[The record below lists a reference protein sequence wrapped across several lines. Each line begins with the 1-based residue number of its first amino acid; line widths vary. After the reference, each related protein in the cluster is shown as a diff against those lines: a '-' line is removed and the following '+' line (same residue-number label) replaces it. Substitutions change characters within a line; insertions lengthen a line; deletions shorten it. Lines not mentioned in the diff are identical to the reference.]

1 MNEPTR
7 ISLAEGDFED
17 RYQILAMPSLTLA
30 GTRVLKQGDT
40 FAVFD
45 RYGDIRSSG
54 IRRADGLYHEGAR
67 FLSALRL
74 RVEQQPLL
82 LLSSTV
88 RENNVVLAVDLMN
101 PDLHQPQHPAIPHG
115 TLHVFRTKFLW
126 QAAYYEQFQVTNFGM
141 SPIAV
146 VLELEFAADFA
157 DVFEV
162 RGTHRDRH
170 GTLHPPEHT
179 DSEVVLAYTGLDG
192 ESRRSRLHFTPA
204 PDECE
209 HDRVLFRIELD
220 AKQTRDIHL
229 EVACETT
236 SAAGV
241 AAPRKPLDFETAHAD
256 ASRAVRRH
264 EHRDTR
270 IYTSNDQFNA
280 WITRSVADLQ
290 MLLTDNGR
298 GPYPYAGVP
307 WFSTPFG
314 RDGILTALSA
324 LWINP
329 EIARGVLGCL
339 AATQAEGM
347 DEDADA
353 EPGKIVHELRD
364 GEMARLREV
373 PFGRYYGSIDSTPL
387 FVMLAAAYHDATGD
401 LDFSQRLWPHVERA
415 LQWIDLHG
423 DRDGDGF
430 VEYGRRCPDGLLQQ
444 GWKDS
449 VDSVFH
455 ADGALAEGPIALC
468 EVQGYVYAA
477 KLGAA
482 RIAAALGHG
491 ERSGRLTDQAEALRA
506 RFDAAFW
513 CEDLSTYALALDG
526 HKRPCRVRTSN
537 AGQCLYTGIVLP
549 ERAALLADQLLAPE
563 MFSGWGVRT
572 LATTELRHNPM
583 GYHNGTVWPHDN
595 ALIAA
600 GLANYGHKDHAIR
613 ILAALFNASLFLE
626 LNRLPELFCGFA
638 RRPGE
643 GPTLYPV
650 ACSPQAWASA
660 SPFLILRA
668 VLGLS
673 LDGSQ
678 RRVRFDYPAM
688 PRFLNEIHIYNL
700 RAGTSAVDLRLH
712 RHPDDVGIHVS
723 GRRGPIE
730 VFAVK

>member
-7 ISLAEGDFED
+7 ISMIESDVED

-54 IRRADGLYHEGAR
+54 VRRADGLYHEGAR

-74 RVEQQPLL
+74 RIDQQPLL

-101 PDLHQPQHPAIPHG
+101 PDLQPDDEPQIPHG
-115 TLHVFRTKFLW
+115 TLHVFRSKFLW
-126 QAAYYEQFQVTNFGM
+126 QATYHEHMQVTNYGQE
-141 SPIAV
+141 PVRLA
-146 VLELEFAADFA
+146 LEVEFAADFA

-170 GTLHPPEHT
+170 GTLHPPERT
-179 DSEVVLAYTGLDG
+179 DTEVALAYTGLDG
-192 ESRRSRLHFTPA
+192 VQRRTRLRFSPA
-204 PDECE
+204 PSACT
-209 HDRVLFRIELD
+209 HDRVTFQIALD
-220 AKQTRDIHL
+220 AKQSADIYV
-229 EVACETT
+229 EAACET
-236 SAAGV
+236 SSVPPPKALGFDAAY
-241 AAPRKPLDFETAHAD
+241 AD

-280 WITRSVADLQ
+280 WINRSVADLQ
-290 MLLTDNGR
+290 MLLTENTR

-314 RDGILTALSA
+314 RDGIITALSS

-339 AATQAEGM
+339 AATQADSL

-364 GEMARLREV
+364 GEMASLREI

-387 FVMLAAAYHDATGD
+387 FVMLAASYLEATGD
-401 LDFSQRLWPHVERA
+401 VDFAQRIWPNVERA
-415 LQWIDLHG
+415 LQWIDVYG

-430 VEYGRRCPDGLLQQ
+430 VEYGRRSKDGLIQQ

-455 ADGALAEGPIALC
+455 ADGTLAEGPIALC

-477 KLGAA
+477 KHGAA
-482 RIAAALGHG
+482 KIAAALGMADGSAH
-491 ERSGRLTDQAEALRA
+491 LIDQAEALRA
-506 RFDAAFW
+506 RFDSAFW
-513 CEDLSTYALALDG
+513 CDELATYALALDG
-526 HKRPCRVRTSN
+526 AKRPCRVRTSN

-549 ERAALLADQLLAPE
+549 ERAGALADQLLAPE

-572 LATTELRHNPM
+572 VGTTEVRHNPM
-583 GYHNGTVWPHDN
+583 GYHNGSVWPHDN
-595 ALIAA
+595 ALIAC
-600 GLANYGHKDHAIR
+600 GLAAYGHKDHATR
-613 ILAALFNASLFLE
+613 ILSALFNASLFLE

-643 GPTLYPV
+643 GPTQYPV
-650 ACSPQAWASA
+650 ACAPQAWAA
-660 SPFLILRA
+660 AAPFLVLRA

-673 LDGSQ
+673 IDGTA
-678 RRVRFDYPAM
+678 RRVRFDHPTL

-712 RHPDDVGIHVS
+712 RYPDDVGIHVS